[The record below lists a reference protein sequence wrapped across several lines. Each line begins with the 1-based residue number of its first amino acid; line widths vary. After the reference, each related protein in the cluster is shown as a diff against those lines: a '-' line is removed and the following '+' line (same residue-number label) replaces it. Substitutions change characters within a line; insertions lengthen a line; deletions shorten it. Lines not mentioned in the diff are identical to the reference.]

1 MYNYVSCYLH
11 IDWLPFLGEICN
23 HDDYDWGLYNSQSQL
38 WTCDRPAW
46 VRLECRPDSV
56 WAHAPGTQS
65 GMVDIANIQWWE
77 SISFS
82 TPSPFFPLEIT
93 LSSGLIAII
102 HCTFKCWIIEGDGRG
117 NMVRIKSSIDFLSKI
132 GHLPSTGDVKLSKSD
147 RDSQIDTRWVI
158 TKNGLDITIQTN
170 EGKYLTP
177 SRTGQL
183 ELSKQCS
190 DSWQFEKV
198 ELDIPSSGV
207 YTIQCPVSGDVIDQ
221 PGSDI
226 SKDPILY
233 GAYFTCYI
241 QVVLC
246 KKVLG

>member
-1 MYNYVSCYLH
+1 M
-11 IDWLPFLGEICN
+11 
-23 HDDYDWGLYNSQSQL
+23 
-38 WTCDRPAW
+38 
-46 VRLECRPDSV
+46 
-56 WAHAPGTQS
+56 
-65 GMVDIANIQWWE
+65 
-77 SISFS
+77 
-82 TPSPFFPLEIT
+82 
-93 LSSGLIAII
+93 
-102 HCTFKCWIIEGDGRG
+102 
-117 NMVRIKSSIDFLSKI
+117 RIKSSIDFLSKM
-132 GHLPSTGDVKLSKSD
+132 GHLPLTGDVKLSKTDS
-147 RDSQIDTRWVI
+147 DSQIDTCWFIR
-158 TKNGLDITIQTN
+158 KNYLDITIQSN

-183 ELSKQCS
+183 KLSKQCS
-190 DSWQFEKV
+190 DPWQFEKV

-241 QVVLC
+241 QVVFC

>member
-1 MYNYVSCYLH
+1 MVRVCIIFNP
-11 IDWLPFLGEICN
+11 LPL
-23 HDDYDWGLYNSQSQL
+23 
-38 WTCDRPAW
+38 
-46 VRLECRPDSV
+46 
-56 WAHAPGTQS
+56 
-65 GMVDIANIQWWE
+65 
-77 SISFS
+77 
-82 TPSPFFPLEIT
+82 FPLEIT
-93 LSSGLIAII
+93 FSSGLIAII

-117 NMVRIKSSIDFLSKI
+117 NIVRIKSSIDFLSKI

>member
-1 MYNYVSCYLH
+1 MMRVYIIFNP
-11 IDWLPFLGEICN
+11 LPL
-23 HDDYDWGLYNSQSQL
+23 
-38 WTCDRPAW
+38 
-46 VRLECRPDSV
+46 
-56 WAHAPGTQS
+56 
-65 GMVDIANIQWWE
+65 
-77 SISFS
+77 
-82 TPSPFFPLEIT
+82 FPLEIT
-93 LSSGLIAII
+93 LSSGLIAVI
-102 HCTFKCWIIEGDGRG
+102 HCTFKCWIIEGEGRG
-117 NMVRIKSSIDFLSKI
+117 NIVRIKSSIDFLSKM
-132 GHLPSTGDVKLSKSD
+132 GHLPLTGDVKLSKSD

-183 ELSKQCS
+183 KLSKQCS

-198 ELDIPSSGV
+198 KVPSSGV

-241 QVVLC
+241 LVVLC